1 MIKVTNIPNGTSKEA
16 LLLFFENRRRRGG
29 GPVNDLEYDP
39 DTRSAVVTFEEPE
52 GKILYI
58 WVARYGLT
66 VYEVTYFKMFQ
77 LDSLVSYVYICF
89 IKSCFLYDT
98 SGFTCLIL
106 ISLNNTVFDIFVIK
120 YNM

>member
-1 MIKVTNIPNGTSKEA
+1 MAHPKKLYCFSLKIVEEEA
-16 LLLFFENRRRRGG
+16 G
-29 GPVNDLEYDP
+29 DLEYDP